1 MSALPLMLDG
11 GMVTALVVG
20 GGRVAARKVAALLEA
35 GATVR
40 VVAPEFSA
48 ELDALLAS
56 AAALSLTR
64 TRYASEQLGNALLV
78 IAATNDARL
87 NARIAADARATGRLV
102 NVVDAPE
109 LGNFVTPA
117 VHRSGDIVVAVSTGG
132 VPGAATRIRDAI
144 ARSIGQSYA
153 AAVRELS
160 TLRRA
165 LIDGGRRDR
174 WTEASQSLVG
184 TEFCREV
191 ESGEFAARVAEWR

>member
-1 MSALPLMLDG
+1 MSALPVMLDG
-11 GMVTALVVG
+11 SNLSALVVG
-20 GGRVAARKVAALLEA
+20 GGSVATRKVAALIEA
-35 GATVR
+35 GASVR
-40 VVAPEFSA
+40 VVAPEVST
-48 ELDALLAS
+48 ELE
-56 AAALSLTR
+56 ALSAQASTLSLMR
-64 TRYASEQLGNALLV
+64 GRYASEQLGDALLV

-87 NARIAADARATGRLV
+87 NARIAADARASGRLV

-117 VHRSGDIVVAVSTGG
+117 VHRAGDVVVAVSTGG
-132 VPGAATRIRDAI
+132 VPGAAARIRDAI
-144 ARSIGQSYA
+144 ARLIGQSYG

-165 LIDGGRRDR
+165 LIDGGRRER

-184 TEFCREV
+184 TEFCRDV